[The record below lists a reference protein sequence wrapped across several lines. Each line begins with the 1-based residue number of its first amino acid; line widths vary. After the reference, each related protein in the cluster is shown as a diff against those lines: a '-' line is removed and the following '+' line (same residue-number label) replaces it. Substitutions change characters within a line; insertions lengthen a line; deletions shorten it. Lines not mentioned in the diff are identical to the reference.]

1 MVIVVGG
8 MIGAGKTTVAE
19 LIANDLGSE
28 LMYEPVDGNEILE
41 KFYTASK
48 EEEEKYRYPFI
59 LQLYFL
65 GERFKLIKKAFGN
78 DNNVMDRSIYEDWY
92 FAKIN
97 HELSRISDLE
107 FSIYENLLN
116 NMLEEVEQ
124 LPKKS
129 PDLMVYLRCSFDTIL
144 DRISLRGREFEN
156 DAQKDYFYKLWS
168 GYDDW
173 VQNWY
178 NASDVLIID
187 MDEVDVVNNKQDAE
201 NVLNDVK
208 KLLKQNSTK

>member
-1 MVIVVGG
+1 
-8 MIGAGKTTVAE
+8 
-19 LIANDLGSE
+19 
-28 LMYEPVDGNEILE
+28 
-41 KFYTASK
+41 
-48 EEEEKYRYPFI
+48 
-59 LQLYFL
+59 
-65 GERFKLIKKAFGN
+65 
-78 DNNVMDRSIYEDWY
+78 
-92 FAKIN
+92 
-97 HELSRISDLE
+97 
-107 FSIYENLLN
+107 
-116 NMLEEVEQ
+116 
-124 LPKKS
+124 
-129 PDLMVYLRCSFDTIL
+129 MVYLRCSFDTIL